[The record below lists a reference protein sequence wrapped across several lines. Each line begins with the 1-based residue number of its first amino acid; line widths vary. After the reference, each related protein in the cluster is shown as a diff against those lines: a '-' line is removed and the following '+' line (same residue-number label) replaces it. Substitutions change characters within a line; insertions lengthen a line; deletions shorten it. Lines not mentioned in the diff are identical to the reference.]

1 MLLQYLLILLSCR
14 ILAIFLCV
22 KLYKYTIPR
31 KDNEF
36 ILALIY
42 VSSNCKH
49 IAIPIS
55 WYFAKLTTTTRKLTK
70 RSIPM
75 VLLNQQQYYPKIYW
89 VFFFF
94 FPFCR
99 VQSILSF
106 IPHVSNPE
114 ICSVIDQINIPEI
127 LQDFSTVVLKLKERF

>member
-31 KDNEF
+31 KDNES

-94 FPFCR
+94 SLFVGFKVYFLSYPMLAIQKFVVSLIRLIYLRYCR
-99 VQSILSF
+99 T
-106 IPHVSNPE
+106 
-114 ICSVIDQINIPEI
+114 SV
-127 LQDFSTVVLKLKERF
+127 L

>member
-94 FPFCR
+94 LFVGFKVYFLLYPMLAIQKFVVSLIRLIYLRYCR
-99 VQSILSF
+99 T
-106 IPHVSNPE
+106 
-114 ICSVIDQINIPEI
+114 SV
-127 LQDFSTVVLKLKERF
+127 L